1 METKNM
7 NQEMLADI
15 WSNMSEYI
23 QDKDKEQ
30 VAQEYITLLLDYG
43 ISESVLEGMSG
54 IDTYLD
60 GAIEYALDQEN
71 LDDEDDWN

>member
-1 METKNM
+1 M